1 MAKKSQK
8 YSLPK
13 PEEVLDTLISMIFA
27 LFFAGSFPNG
37 EYSLRE
43 ALENF
48 YAFIM
53 GDVKSYA
60 FNDLMFVLCSC
71 YGI

>member
-13 PEEVLDTLISMIFA
+13 PKEVLDTLISMLFA
-27 LFFAGSFPNG
+27 LFFAGSSPNR
-37 EYSLRE
+37 EYSSTE

-53 GDVKSYA
+53 PDA
-60 FNDLMFVLCSC
+60 
-71 YGI
+71 